1 MEFPNCRNTQYPA
14 TPLLLPESQMYIAK
28 CRRVAWSSTTNHP
41 KSSHNG
47 WYSSPW
53 ARYRDGNTCSVR
65 KEAGWWSAKFHV
77 SDAKCIS
84 QCRAWP
90 NHVLLFIS
98 FIAQKSKKI
107 TGLYRLYIFIFVR
120 VPISGSF
127 YAAMPLLFFPM
138 PKGRHLMKKAHSSN
152 EAINSQGMPSLVHPS
167 AGNDMPWLPWHT
179 MTMMIIWWLWCDI
192 WWYGNRRNDN
202 LYRTLSNEHPL
213 CQHPFTSFFLKPV
226 RTTLHPHVKFH
237 TVKFYRI

>member
-1 MEFPNCRNTQYPA
+1 MGGIVVPGHGTAMETRALSEKKRGGEVPNFM
-14 TPLLLPESQMYIAK
+14 SQMQTVFLNVEHDPIM
-28 CRRVAWSSTTNHP
+28 SS
-41 KSSHNG
+41 S
-47 WYSSPW
+47 
-53 ARYRDGNTCSVR
+53 
-65 KEAGWWSAKFHV
+65 
-77 SDAKCIS
+77 
-84 QCRAWP
+84 
-90 NHVLLFIS
+90 FIS

-179 MTMMIIWWLWCDI
+179 MTYHDYDHYMMIMMWYMVIWEQEEWQSLPEFEQWTS
-192 WWYGNRRNDN
+192 
-202 LYRTLSNEHPL
+202 TLSASVHQL
-213 CQHPFTSFFLKPV
+213 FF
-226 RTTLHPHVKFH
+226 
-237 TVKFYRI
+237 